1 MVDRTCRLDEANH
14 VRSHLLP
21 WGLGGGLMSML
32 RETSVCFQLIC
43 HDLDKTFYLI
53 KWVSSVVASQDH
65 KNFPMT
71 VKQRKYDKTSECF

>member
-1 MVDRTCRLDEANH
+1 
-14 VRSHLLP
+14 
-21 WGLGGGLMSML
+21 ML
-32 RETSVCFQLIC
+32 FPVHMP

-53 KWVSSVVASQDH
+53 KWVSSVIALQDH